1 MALKLKFMEKDT
13 IETLIF
19 TKKSKAELID
29 ETIISLQ
36 CLLHETFSEKSKE
49 NFKNVFPENTYP
61 DDLRIKLDNVVIYI
75 ESLNSPG
82 LSIEVILDIFLTKT
96 NFELGTYSH
105 IFNEEGNLIDELL
118 VIN

>member
-1 MALKLKFMEKDT
+1 MEKEA
-13 IETLIF
+13 IESLVF
-19 TKKSKAELID
+19 AQKSKTDLID

-36 CLLHETFSEKSKE
+36 SLLYETFSNRSKQIL
-49 NFKNVFPENTYP
+49 KNEFPENTHP

-82 LSIEVILDIFLTKT
+82 LSIEVILDIFINQT
-96 NFELGTYSH
+96 NFELGKFSH

-118 VIN
+118 VMN